1 MTPQGRERSGA
12 MAEKADVVL
21 IGVPKKHIVDGLSGP
36 FNLHVIPKDNAEAI
50 IAKVAPNVRA
60 RRRDRRARQDDGRP
74 DGAFPEARIRVEL
87 WRRLRQHRRQICCR
101 ARHHRHQHAGGAER
115 RGRRHRARAAAVHR
129 ARVSA
134 GRELPARRKMDGAA
148 ISAEQRDLARP
159 HRRHGRH
166 GPHRPGDRA
175 AARRLRRAGGL
186 SQPQSA
192 GRRRL
197 SPLSEDDRH
206 GARRRH
212 AHSHHAGRAI
222 HPASRQRRSARR
234 ARARAASSSTCRA
247 ARWSTTPR

>member
-1 MTPQGRERSGA
+1 
-12 MAEKADVVL
+12 MADKADVVL
-21 IGVPKKHIVDGLSGP
+21 IGVPKKLIVDGLSGP
-36 FNLHVIPKDNAEAI
+36 FNLHVIPKDAMPRRSSPRS
-50 IAKVAPNVRA
+50 APNVRGA
-60 RRRDRRARQDDGRP
+60 AVTGAPDKHDGRRD
-74 DGAFPEARIRVEL
+74 GALSEARVRVEL
-87 WRRLRQHRRQICCR
+87 RRRLRQHRRQICDR
-101 ARHHRHQHAGGAER
+101 ARHHRHQHAGGAQR
-115 RGRRHRARAAAVHR
+115 GGRRHRARPAALHG
-129 ARVSA
+129 ARIPA

-148 ISAEQRDLARP
+148 ISAEQGDVARP

-192 GRRRL
+192 GGRDL
-197 SPLSEDDRH
+197 QALSEADRH

-212 AHSHHAGRAI
+212 ADPDHAGRAVDQ
-222 HPASRQRRSARR
+222 ASGQRRGARR